1 MLELNRCDTVGK
13 SRGSFGEETGLLSSV
28 SLLGELSAE
37 RLTAVEQACR
47 YKRFA
52 AQEQIVDRDS
62 ATTDVFFVV
71 RGSVRVVNYSIL
83 GREIAFDEVTEG
95 NYFGELSALDGQPR
109 SASVMAL
116 EDTLILALP
125 RSLFL
130 NLLSEHPDIAL
141 QVMMRLAKI
150 VRTADERIM
159 DLSTLA
165 AHNRV
170 HAELLRQARSHIVDG
185 GSARIEPVPVHS
197 DIASRVSTTRETVAR
212 VLNDLARRGIVERT
226 KDALLIHDL
235 DQLRNMV
242 QEVRG

>member
-13 SRGSFGEETGLLSSV
+13 SRGSFGEENGLLSSV
-28 SLLGELSAE
+28 CLLGELSAE

-83 GREIAFDEVTEG
+83 GREIAFDEVSEG

-130 NLLSEHPDIAL
+130 NLLSEHPNIAL
-141 QVMMRLAKI
+141 QVMMRLARI

-170 HAELLRQARSHIVDG
+170 HAELLRQARIYIVDG

-235 DQLRNMV
+235 GRLRNMV

>member
-13 SRGSFGEETGLLSSV
+13 SRGSFGEEKGLLSSV
-28 SLLGELSAE
+28 CLLGELSAE
-37 RLTAVEQACR
+37 RLTAIEQACR

-83 GREIAFDEVTEG
+83 GREIAFDEVSEG

-130 NLLSEHPDIAL
+130 NLLSEHPNIAL

-170 HAELLRQARSHIVDG
+170 HAELLRQARIHIVDG

-235 DQLRNMV
+235 GRLRNMV

>member
-1 MLELNRCDTVGK
+1 MLELTRGDNVGR

-28 SLLGELSAE
+28 CLLGELNAE

-83 GREIAFDEVTEG
+83 GREIAFDEVTAG

-130 NLLSEHPDIAL
+130 NLLSEHPNIAL

-170 HAELLRQARSHIVDG
+170 HAELLRLARIHIVDG

-212 VLNDLARRGIVERT
+212 VLNDLARSGIVERT
-226 KDALLIHDL
+226 KDALLIHNL
-235 DQLRNMV
+235 GRLRNMV